1 MSEWAYTRIRDLL
14 ETSYAG
20 DWGTTPL
27 PGNARILRATD
38 IDSDG
43 RINGQ
48 GALRQISPATI
59 QAKRLQSGDI
69 MLEASGGS
77 PEKPVGRVAFF
88 FGEERA
94 TPFLTSNFYKTLRP
108 SKNTNARFLHWALLR
123 FYRQPEILQFQQ
135 QTTGIINLKF
145 QDYLDASI
153 YTPRSVKEQRLIARI
168 LDTLDT
174 QIQQTEALIAKL
186 KKVKE
191 GLLHDLLTRGIDEN
205 GRLRPRY
212 EQAPELYKESPL
224 GLIPR
229 EWIPSSGVEAC
240 KEIVVGIVIKPTQYY
255 RASGVPI
262 LRSANVRENYLS
274 LDNLIHMS
282 PQDHKAM
289 SKSAVKPGDVLTV
302 RTGYP
307 GTSCVVDGSI
317 EQANC
322 VDIIISRTGEG
333 LDPNF
338 WSLWINSDF
347 GKGHV
352 LKSQGGLAQ
361 QHFNV
366 GDLKKIQLPIPTMT
380 EQLKIVRSWKALQK
394 QVQQETTQLAKLQA
408 QKHGLMDDLLTGRV
422 RVTPLLEQAQE
433 AIPA

>member
-1 MSEWAYTRIRDLL
+1 MFEFPLIPLVHVADIRMGQSPDSTYIQEGTEQGVPFLQGNAEFGVKYPTAKYSCIQPPRVAEPGSSLISVRAPVGETNIADQTYCIGRGLSAVSFHRYGEVLGRELLNFHAKDLDKVSQGTTFAAISGNELKSLLIAEIPEQEAAVL
-14 ETSYAG
+14 ET
-20 DWGTTPL
+20 
-27 PGNARILRATD
+27 
-38 IDSDG
+38 
-43 RINGQ
+43 
-48 GALRQISPATI
+48 
-59 QAKRLQSGDI
+59 
-69 MLEASGGS
+69 
-77 PEKPVGRVAFF
+77 
-88 FGEERA
+88 
-94 TPFLTSNFYKTLRP
+94 
-108 SKNTNARFLHWALLR
+108 
-123 FYRQPEILQFQQ
+123 
-135 QTTGIINLKF
+135 
-145 QDYLDASI
+145 
-153 YTPRSVKEQRLIARI
+153 I

-174 QIQQTEALIAKL
+174 QIQKTEALIAKL
-186 KKVKE
+186 EKVKE

>member
-1 MSEWAYTRIRDLL
+1 MFEFPLIPLVHVADIRMGQSPDSTYIQEGTEQGVPFLQGNAEFGVKYPTAKYSCIQPPRIAEPGSSLISVRAPVGETNIADQTYCIGRGLSAVSFHRYGEVLGRELLNFHAKDLDKVSQGTTFAAISGNELKSLLIAEIPEQEAAVL
-14 ETSYAG
+14 ET
-20 DWGTTPL
+20 
-27 PGNARILRATD
+27 
-38 IDSDG
+38 
-43 RINGQ
+43 
-48 GALRQISPATI
+48 
-59 QAKRLQSGDI
+59 
-69 MLEASGGS
+69 
-77 PEKPVGRVAFF
+77 
-88 FGEERA
+88 
-94 TPFLTSNFYKTLRP
+94 
-108 SKNTNARFLHWALLR
+108 
-123 FYRQPEILQFQQ
+123 
-135 QTTGIINLKF
+135 
-145 QDYLDASI
+145 
-153 YTPRSVKEQRLIARI
+153 I

>member
-1 MSEWAYTRIRDLL
+1 MFEFPLIPLVHVADIRMGQSPDSTYVQEGTEQGVPFLQGNAEFGVKYPTAKYSCIQPPRIAEPGSSLISVRAPVGETNIADQTYCIGRGLSAVSFHRYGEVLGRELLNFHAKDLDKVSQGTTFAAISGNELKSLLIAEIPEQEAAVL
-14 ETSYAG
+14 ET
-20 DWGTTPL
+20 
-27 PGNARILRATD
+27 
-38 IDSDG
+38 
-43 RINGQ
+43 
-48 GALRQISPATI
+48 
-59 QAKRLQSGDI
+59 
-69 MLEASGGS
+69 
-77 PEKPVGRVAFF
+77 
-88 FGEERA
+88 
-94 TPFLTSNFYKTLRP
+94 
-108 SKNTNARFLHWALLR
+108 
-123 FYRQPEILQFQQ
+123 
-135 QTTGIINLKF
+135 
-145 QDYLDASI
+145 
-153 YTPRSVKEQRLIARI
+153 I

-174 QIQQTEALIAKL
+174 QIQKTEALIAKL
-186 KKVKE
+186 EKVKE

-205 GRLRPRY
+205 GRLRPSP